1 MKIFAI
7 VAASAVVLTA
17 CTAQVPD
24 SGQGVGF
31 NDFAEFELERARR
44 EAQLRGE
51 TGPVV
56 AANGAIVTP
65 GAPTPTSVGGGV
77 NSSDLAAAG
86 IGSQS
91 GAGISTGPT
100 AGSPTGPN
108 VGQTVGPAVGTQG
121 APATAAQTRLA
132 SNADISDEQD
142 FGAVASRESIE
153 SDAERRARQAAAYQ
167 LIEATAL
174 PDRNG
179 NAGPNIVQY
188 ALQAPNNLGER
199 VFDRSGFNAA
209 NRFARNCAKYRSPDE
224 AQRDFINRGGP
235 QRDRLGLDPD
245 GDGFACGWDPQAFRT
260 LASGN

>member
-1 MKIFAI
+1 MKKLAI
-7 VAASAVVLTA
+7 LGLGVVMLAGCAS
-17 CTAQVPD
+17 QVPD

-44 EAQLRGE
+44 EAALRGQ

-56 AANGAIVTP
+56 TPNGAIVTA
-65 GAPTPTSVGGGV
+65 GAPAPATALPPASTAGV

-86 IGSQS
+86 IGADTTVANA
-91 GAGISTGPT
+91 GADVP
-100 AGSPTGPN
+100 SPAPL
-108 VGQTVGPAVGTQG
+108 GT
-121 APATAAQTRLA
+121 
-132 SNADISDEQD
+132 NAEISDEQD

-179 NAGPNIVQY
+179 NIGPNIVQY
-188 ALQAPNNLGER
+188 ALQAPNNLGEP

-209 NRFARNCAKYRSPDE
+209 NRFARNCAKYRTPDE
-224 AQRDFINRGGP
+224 AQRDFIARGGP
-235 QRDRLGLDPD
+235 QRDRRGLDPD
-245 GDGFACGWDPQAFRT
+245 GDGFACGWDPQPFRT
-260 LASGN
+260 LAASN